1 MVFKATITNIKTKDK
16 ISQICFNSEFGD
28 FIMIGLDLNNIK
40 IGSQVMLGCK
50 SSDILIFKFDP
61 QTNNKFKAK
70 ITKINQGDIISC
82 VNLSSNN
89 IQFQSL
95 ISSNLSLNLKQN
107 DEVFV
112 YINETS
118 LYISE
123 IL

>member
-28 FIMIGLDLNNIK
+28 FIMIGLDLNNVK

-50 SSDILIFKFDP
+50 SSDILMFKFNP

-70 ITKINQGDIISC
+70 ITKIDQGDIISC
-82 VNLSSNN
+82 VNLSSTN
-89 IQFQSL
+89 IQVQSL

>member
-1 MVFKATITNIKTKDK
+1 MVFKATITNTKTKDK

-70 ITKINQGDIISC
+70 ITKIDQGDIISC

>member
-40 IGSQVMLGCK
+40 IGSQVMIGCK

-70 ITKINQGDIISC
+70 ITKIDQGDIISC

-112 YINETS
+112 YISETS

-123 IL
+123 VL

>member
-28 FIMIGLDLNNIK
+28 FIMIGLDLNNVK

-50 SSDILIFKFDP
+50 SSDILMFKFNP

-70 ITKINQGDIISC
+70 ITKIDQGDIISC